1 MMSAAHPTL
10 SVWHEKGHGLR
21 HLLAKQLS
29 NPSCSA
35 TPLSHLGLAGADDKG
50 ASEVVREAFIES
62 QTRVFCT
69 QHGQG
74 VSIV

>member
-1 MMSAAHPTL
+1 M
-10 SVWHEKGHGLR
+10 R
-21 HLLAKQLS
+21 RD
-29 NPSCSA
+29 SCSA
-35 TPLSHLGLAGADDKG
+35 TPLSHLCLGGADDKG

-62 QTRVFCT
+62 QNACGFYT